1 MGEEDARRA
10 VERRAYNYL
19 RDSVSG
25 TLAFSQLFQTKGSAD
40 VFCVPV
46 EVDDERD
53 RTVGSISSL
62 EDLEFYMEE
71 FPDILRIE
79 IKSASS
85 DGERR
90 FFGSGA
96 PFKSPFISCMETSD
110 IIVFCQEIGSSFRI
124 FYQKLKNLNLKE
136 IEEERRFFLES
147 TSASLSTISDIL
159 DESQEIS
166 KVLLKCFSETSYASL
181 QKQKRIADFAQKQK
195 EKKEKKIALLA
206 SSRRSLQS
214 AKGPAQKKR
223 IVKTINNLRG
233 EIGEIELENP
243 PRLSAAARKLITKTP
258 VPKRR

>member
-1 MGEEDARRA
+1 MEEEDSRRA

-46 EVDDERD
+46 AVDDERD
-53 RTVGSISSL
+53 RSVTSISCV

-96 PFKSPFISCMETSD
+96 PFKAPFISCMETSD

-136 IEEERRFFLES
+136 LEEERLFFLES

-166 KVLLKCFSETSYASL
+166 KEV
-181 QKQKRIADFAQKQK
+181 R
-195 EKKEKKIALLA
+195 KEKKIALLA

-223 IVKTINNLRG
+223 IVDTINKLRR